1 LKRNTLFFERARRF
15 FDRSRRTPAA
25 CGPPTVVAA
34 LLILLFARP
43 ASLGAATLQLESNQ
57 TLFYV
62 MCAINAAG
70 YDEGINLPDNN
81 PLRRQV
87 RDYLATRQIGVLP
100 ELKLFY
106 RHHMQ
111 KTAAQDLPQ
120 YVSFAL
126 SVTGAPDFAWKVRDV
141 DIPPDAMA
149 LEGFQTLMIDFY
161 RQADLAALWKYVQP
175 AYEKEIGL
183 YHTPILNMTG
193 TVDAYL
199 RASSADFPNRRF
211 HAIVE
216 PLTAPQHIQ
225 TFHYGDNT
233 YVVISPSAQ
242 PLIYDIRHAYLF
254 FLIDPVM
261 LTYRADVLQKRSM
274 LDLVQTAPLPDD
286 VKTDF
291 GLLASQSL
299 VKAVEARMDKD
310 TNAIDRATGQGYIMT
325 PYFAEHLPEFEKQQ
339 QSMRFYAD
347 AMINAI
353 DLKLETARLSN
364 VKFDAAPLQ
373 RKATQVI
380 VAGPE
385 LSPAGKT
392 LEKAESLYTDRNA
405 SPANQQEA
413 KNLFGKALDQK
424 GEPAEHAQAWYGLAR
439 IAIIENRADV
449 AIEGFQKALESS
461 PDEFTQSWADVYLGR
476 LYKSKH
482 DFDQAVKYYEA
493 ALAVNGASDKA
504 KQAARDG
511 LQDISKNQEKQTP

>member
-1 LKRNTLFFERARRF
+1 
-15 FDRSRRTPAA
+15 
-25 CGPPTVVAA
+25 
-34 LLILLFARP
+34 
-43 ASLGAATLQLESNQ
+43 
-57 TLFYV
+57 

-81 PLRRQV
+81 PLRQQV
-87 RDYLATRQIGVLP
+87 REYLAGRQIAVLP

-126 SVTGAPDFAWKVRDV
+126 SVTAAPDFAWKARDV

-161 RQADLAALWKYVQP
+161 RQADLAALWEHVQP

-193 TVDAYL
+193 TVDGYL
-199 RASSADFPNRRF
+199 RASSADFPNRHF

-216 PLTAPQHIQ
+216 PLTAPQRIQ

-233 YVVISPSAQ
+233 YVIISPSAQ

-261 LTYRADVLQKRSM
+261 LTYRVDIQQKRSM
-274 LDLVQTAPLPDD
+274 LDVVQTAPLTDE

-291 GLLASQSL
+291 VLLSSQSL

-310 TNAIDRATGQGYIMT
+310 ATAIDRATGQGYIMT
-325 PYFAEHLPEFEKQQ
+325 PYFAEHLPEFEQQ
-339 QSMRFYAD
+339 PQSMRFYAD
-347 AMINAI
+347 LMVNAI
-353 DLKLETARLSN
+353 DLKFETGRLSS

-373 RKATQVI
+373 RKATQV
-380 VAGPE
+380 VSGG
-385 LSPAGKT
+385 SRTFRRPAKRSKRRRACIR
-392 LEKAESLYTDRNA
+392 KARR
-405 SPANQQEA
+405 P
-413 KNLFGKALDQK
+413 
-424 GEPAEHAQAWYGLAR
+424 
-439 IAIIENRADV
+439 
-449 AIEGFQKALESS
+449 
-461 PDEFTQSWADVYLGR
+461 
-476 LYKSKH
+476 
-482 DFDQAVKYYEA
+482 
-493 ALAVNGASDKA
+493 
-504 KQAARDG
+504 
-511 LQDISKNQEKQTP
+511 